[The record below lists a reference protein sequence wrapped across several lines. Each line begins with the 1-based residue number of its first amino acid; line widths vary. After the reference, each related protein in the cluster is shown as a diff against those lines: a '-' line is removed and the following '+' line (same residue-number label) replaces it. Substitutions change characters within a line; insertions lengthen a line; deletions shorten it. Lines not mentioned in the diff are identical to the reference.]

1 MIFNIADQIKIFI
14 LFLVPFLIYQ
24 IFGLNEEFHFFNY
37 KIKFIIIYSFF
48 FLLLGLIILSFYLR
62 NKNYIDQNLNFK
74 SILIFLLTTILI
86 ISFIKL
92 LTYEYID
99 KYTLTGVNEHR
110 ATHWLTTY
118 QDFGFI
124 KRSLVGSIYNFIFQ
138 TKPNFLGIFIISLII
153 LLLKVILILTLI
165 FKVLKNNKN
174 NLIFLSISFFITSPY
189 FIYFYLSDLSRF
201 DQINNLIMLLCIF
214 FILDLKSYTN
224 FILIGFLIFVAIL
237 IHESFILLQLPFIFF
252 LLLIEIFRSNNKI
265 LDSKKLFYSS
275 IIFFF
280 ALFSTYLIIFF
291 GYPGE
296 YNVDYMYNKIGYV
309 STFDL
314 RKDVLDTFFY
324 IPWNNLS
331 ILENIINFF
340 NLDGELPFILLIIDF
355 IVNNLPFLISNI
367 FLLYL
372 LNKNF
377 RSINFKL
384 NKIIYLISLMPL
396 IVSVLITFNDYY
408 RVFATMTLIIFLSN
422 IIYIFKYTNIKYQI
436 SNEKFSIF
444 LISGLFYNFFTIGI
458 TTITAYSSSSI
469 SPFLFLLKKFI

>member
-14 LFLVPFLIYQ
+14 LFFVPFLIYQ

-174 NLIFLSISFFITSPY
+174 NLIFLSI
-189 FIYFYLSDLSRF
+189 RF
-201 DQINNLIMLLCIF
+201 
-214 FILDLKSYTN
+214 
-224 FILIGFLIFVAIL
+224 
-237 IHESFILLQLPFIFF
+237 
-252 LLLIEIFRSNNKI
+252 IEI
-265 LDSKKLFYSS
+265 
-275 IIFFF
+275 
-280 ALFSTYLIIFF
+280 
-291 GYPGE
+291 
-296 YNVDYMYNKIGYV
+296 
-309 STFDL
+309 
-314 RKDVLDTFFY
+314 
-324 IPWNNLS
+324 
-331 ILENIINFF
+331 
-340 NLDGELPFILLIIDF
+340 
-355 IVNNLPFLISNI
+355 
-367 FLLYL
+367 
-372 LNKNF
+372 
-377 RSINFKL
+377 
-384 NKIIYLISLMPL
+384 
-396 IVSVLITFNDYY
+396 
-408 RVFATMTLIIFLSN
+408 
-422 IIYIFKYTNIKYQI
+422 
-436 SNEKFSIF
+436 
-444 LISGLFYNFFTIGI
+444 
-458 TTITAYSSSSI
+458 
-469 SPFLFLLKKFI
+469 

>member
-1 MIFNIADQIKIFI
+1 MIFNIADQLKIFI
-14 LFLVPFLIYQ
+14 LFLISFFIYQ
-24 IFGLNEEFHFFNY
+24 IFGFNEELNLFNY

-48 FLLLGLIILSFYLR
+48 FLLLGAIIISFYFR
-62 NKNYIDQNLNFK
+62 NKKYIDQNLNFR
-74 SILIFLLTTILI
+74 SILIFLIISILI
-86 ISFIKL
+86 ISLIKL
-92 LTYEYID
+92 STYEYIN

-124 KRSLVGSIYNFIFQ
+124 KRSLVGSIYTFIFQ
-138 TKPNFLGIFIISLII
+138 TKPNFLGIFLISLII
-153 LLLKVILILTLI
+153 LLIKVILILVLI

-189 FIYFYLSDLSRF
+189 FINFYLSDLSRF

-214 FILDLKSYTN
+214 FILNLKSYIN
-224 FILIGFLIFVAIL
+224 FILIGFFIFVAIL
-237 IHESFILLQLPFIFF
+237 IHESFILLQMPFIFF
-252 LLLIEIFRSNNKI
+252 LLMIEIFKSNNKI
-265 LDSKKLFYSS
+265 LDVKKLFYSS

-280 ALFSTYLIIFF
+280 VLLSSYLIIFF
-291 GYPGE
+291 GYPE
-296 YNVDYMYNKIGYV
+296 DYNVDYMYTKIGYV
-309 STFDL
+309 STFNI

-331 ILENIINFF
+331 IFERVINFF
-340 NLDGELPFILLIIDF
+340 SLDGELPFILLIIDF

-372 LNKNF
+372 LNNNF

-384 NKIIYLISLMPL
+384 NHLIYLISLMPL
-396 IVSVLITFNDYY
+396 IISILITFNDYY
-408 RVFATMTLIIFLSN
+408 RVFATMTLFIFLSN
-422 IIYIFKYTNIKYQI
+422 IIYIYKYSFIKYQV

-444 LISGLFYNFFTIGI
+444 LISGLFYNFFIIGM
-458 TTITAYSSSSI
+458 TTITSYSSSSI
-469 SPFLFLLKKFI
+469 SPFLFLLQKFI

>member
-1 MIFNIADQIKIFI
+1 MIFNLADQIKIFI
-14 LFLVPFLIYQ
+14 LFLVSFLIYQ
-24 IFGLNEEFHFFNY
+24 IFGLYEELNIFNY

-48 FLLLGLIILSFYLR
+48 FLLLGAIIVSLYLR
-62 NKNYIDQNLNFK
+62 NKSFIDQNLNFK
-74 SILIFLLTTILI
+74 SILIFLITTILI

-92 LTYEYID
+92 LTYEYIN

-124 KRSLVGSIYNFIFQ
+124 KRSLVGSIYTFIFQ
-138 TKPNFLGIFIISLII
+138 TKPDFLGIFIISLII
-153 LLLKVILILTLI
+153 LIMKVILILILI

-189 FIYFYLSDLSRF
+189 FINFYISDLSRF
-201 DQINNLIMLLCIF
+201 DQINNLIMLFCIF
-214 FILDLKSYTN
+214 FILNLKSYIN

-237 IHESFILLQLPFIFF
+237 IHESFILLQMPFIFF
-252 LLLIEIFRSNNKI
+252 LLTIEIFRSNNKI
-265 LDSKKLFYSS
+265 LDLKKLFYSL
-275 IIFFF
+275 IILFFV
-280 ALFSTYLIIFF
+280 LFSMYLIIFF
-291 GYPGE
+291 GYPDD
-296 YNVDYMYNKIGYV
+296 YNVDYMYTKIGYV
-309 STFDL
+309 STFNI

-331 ILENIINFF
+331 IFERIINFF
-340 NLDGELPFILLIIDF
+340 KLDGELPFILLIIDF

-372 LNKNF
+372 LNSNF

-384 NKIIYLISLMPL
+384 NHIIYLISLMPL
-396 IVSVLITFNDYY
+396 IISILITFNDYY

-422 IIYIFKYTNIKYQI
+422 VIYIYKYTFIKYQI

-444 LISGLFYNFFTIGI
+444 LISGLFYNLFIIGL

-469 SPFLFLLKKFI
+469 SPFLFLLQKFI